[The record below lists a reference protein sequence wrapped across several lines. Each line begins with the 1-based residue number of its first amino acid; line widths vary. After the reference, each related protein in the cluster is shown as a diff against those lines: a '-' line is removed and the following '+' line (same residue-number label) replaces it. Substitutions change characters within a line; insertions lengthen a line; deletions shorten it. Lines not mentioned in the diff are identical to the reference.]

1 MSNARRANTAIT
13 IREEL
18 RIADADRIPTLVSQT
33 GFFSAEEI
41 GIARELVEEHLR
53 KGKASGYWFV
63 LAEAGDELLAYACIG
78 PVPATVSSYHLY
90 WIAVAPP
97 WQGRGLG
104 RMLLDRVAAV
114 ALAAGGE
121 RLYAETSMRP
131 QYAPTRA
138 FYQGTGFRLVASL
151 PGYLAPADGKAIY
164 EKYVGP

>member
-1 MSNARRANTAIT
+1 MSDAGRPNAVIR

-18 RIADADRIPTLVSQT
+18 RVADAERIPVLVAQT

-41 GIARELVEEHLR
+41 AIARELVEESLR
-53 KGKASGYWFV
+53 KGRASGYWFV
-63 LAEAGDELLAYACIG
+63 LADAGDELVGYACFG

-97 WQGRGLG
+97 LQGRGLG
-104 RMLLDRVAAV
+104 RTLLDRAA
-114 ALAAGGE
+114 ALARAAGGE
-121 RLYAETSMRP
+121 RLYSETSMRP

-138 FYQGTGFRLVASL
+138 FYESTGFRLVASL
-151 PGYLAPADGKAIY
+151 PAYFAPGDGKAIY